1 MNAEKV
7 VAAEEVLRR
16 IATLPAP
23 EGLEERVQA
32 RLKEVLRSTPRRS
45 AWRLWMEESLFLYSA
60 PLRAAAAIAIAAVVL
75 GGGWMVARHTTPAE
89 SANSIKP
96 APATGGFSTAGA
108 IRVPQTLQGPEVNPP
123 QEAQQNASCAKP
135 TEKAGGKQAK
145 CKTSPAVRIPDQR

>member
-1 MNAEKV
+1 MNTEKV

-32 RLKEVLRSTPRRS
+32 RLEKVLRSTPRRS

-60 PLRAAAAIAIAAVVL
+60 PLRAASAVTIAALVL
-75 GGGWMVARHTTPAE
+75 GGGWMVARHTTPVG
-89 SANSIKP
+89 SAMKP
-96 APATGGFSTAGA
+96 DSASATGGFSTAGA
-108 IRVPQTLQGPEVNPP
+108 IRVPQTLQGPAVNPSP
-123 QEAQQNASCAKP
+123 EVQQNALCAKSM
-135 TEKAGGKQAK
+135 EKAGRQQAK